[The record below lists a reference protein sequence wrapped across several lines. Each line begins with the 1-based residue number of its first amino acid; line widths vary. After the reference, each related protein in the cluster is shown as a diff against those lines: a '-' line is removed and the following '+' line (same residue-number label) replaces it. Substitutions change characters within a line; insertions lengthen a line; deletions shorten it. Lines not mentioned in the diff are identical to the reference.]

1 MIKHRRKN
9 NFFKVKILEHIERN
23 SRYYLILIIL
33 FFIGV
38 SLGVIFLNNLSDNG
52 KIEVSN
58 YLNMFLEQIGTKD
71 SINVKTLIYD
81 SIKQNY
87 MMILLIFFLGTTII
101 GAPLI
106 YVLIFYKGFSFS
118 YTISAIIGTL
128 GFRNGII
135 ICIATLIPYLIYFPT
150 LISACVS
157 NLVLNKEIINNK
169 RREGL
174 KVILTRHFLASLI
187 AIFLIVISTIIQNY
201 TWLLIKPIILNF

>member
-1 MIKHRRKN
+1 M
-9 NFFKVKILEHIERN
+9 
-23 SRYYLILIIL
+23 
-33 FFIGV
+33 
-38 SLGVIFLNNLSDNG
+38 
-52 KIEVSN
+52 
-58 YLNMFLEQIGTKD
+58 
-71 SINVKTLIYD
+71 
-81 SIKQNY
+81 
-87 MMILLIFFLGTTII
+87 
-101 GAPLI
+101 
-106 YVLIFYKGFSFS
+106 
-118 YTISAIIGTL
+118 